1 MPAHVYLKRK
11 KKRKRKAPSLEYKF
25 CPHFSPRALKRRI
38 SEVRVVQQEGSAS
51 ITRSLEIPQ
60 RHSWTFLPSLR
71 HHHPAKSRRFCHRVA
86 YGSPASITG
95 KIDEKKLHCSRNV
108 AWNNNSNNNKK
119 GKKKKKG
126 EEDGR
131 TRCRLHARI
140 MREFA
145 CWCVYCGESGSKP
158 LFPWALRTQSLT
170 LAYNDY
176 VSL

>member
-11 KKRKRKAPSLEYKF
+11 KKRKRKPPSLEYKF

-108 AWNNNSNNNKK
+108 AWNNNNNNKK
-119 GKKKKKG
+119 GKRKKKG